1 MITAVAEFQPKSLPD
16 DRQTPEEGVT
26 LPTVEDNLGLASDF
40 VLKHCRIP
48 SGVPVEETEEFSDAC
63 LGLINACENFDPD
76 KGFEFST
83 YAFYC
88 IKNEVAQ
95 GFRRRKKPIIFV
107 SDLKALDRPLE
118 ANGHLDVRLLDQLLS
133 STDDSEVDATDKKML
148 LAKYLDQKTFE
159 EVGELFKITKQR
171 VQQRISRAI
180 SRIQEKHRELIKGL
194 E

>member
-1 MITAVAEFQPKSLPD
+1 MITVVAELQTKSRPE
-16 DRQTPEEGVT
+16 DRQPHLRGVS

-63 LGLINACENFDPD
+63 LGLIHACENFNPD

-83 YAFYC
+83 YAFQC

-95 GFRRRKKPIIFV
+95 GYRRRKKPIIFV

-118 ANGHLDVRLLDQLLS
+118 VNGLLDVRLLDQLLS
-133 STDDSEVDATDKKML
+133 STNDSEIDVTDKKML
-148 LAKYLDQKTFE
+148 LAKYLEQKTLE
-159 EVGELFKITKQR
+159 EVGDLFKVTAQR

>member
-1 MITAVAEFQPKSLPD
+1 
-16 DRQTPEEGVT
+16 
-26 LPTVEDNLGLASDF
+26 
-40 VLKHCRIP
+40 
-48 SGVPVEETEEFSDAC
+48 
-63 LGLINACENFDPD
+63 
-76 KGFEFST
+76 
-83 YAFYC
+83 
-88 IKNEVAQ
+88 
-95 GFRRRKKPIIFV
+95 
-107 SDLKALDRPLE
+107 
-118 ANGHLDVRLLDQLLS
+118 LDVRLLDQLLS